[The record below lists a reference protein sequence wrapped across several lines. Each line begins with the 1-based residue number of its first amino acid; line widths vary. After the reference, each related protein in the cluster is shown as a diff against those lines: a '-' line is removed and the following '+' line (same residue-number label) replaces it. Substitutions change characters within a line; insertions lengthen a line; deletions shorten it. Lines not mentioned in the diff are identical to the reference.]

1 MDQAFNGIID
11 DNGNIYKVEYGQRTV
26 IGVSAEIFTNLKSN
40 AEKALN
46 RNEELAQEK
55 DKYYNMLVEHGI
67 IQKPKSAEDRITELE
82 NSNKNILLTN
92 EKILSALEN
101 INLTLN
107 KNQKRLEVLEDELTK
122 SNSNGNVNGNRS
134 GQDKSGSKVNG

>member
-67 IQKPKSAEDRITELE
+67 IQKPKSAEDRIAELE
-82 NSNKNILLTN
+82 QVNN
-92 EKILSALEN
+92 KILTVLEN